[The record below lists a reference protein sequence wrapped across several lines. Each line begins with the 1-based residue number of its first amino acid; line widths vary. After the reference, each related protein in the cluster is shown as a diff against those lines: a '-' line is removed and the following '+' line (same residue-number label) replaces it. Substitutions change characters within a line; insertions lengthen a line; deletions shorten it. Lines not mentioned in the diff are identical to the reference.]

1 MRLLLECLVAMAATL
16 GFSVLFQAPKR
27 QYLYCTL
34 VGGLGWLAFSVAVR
48 LGCAAPLASFIATLV
63 LMLAS
68 RTLSALRRVPTIVF
82 LLAGIFPL
90 VPGAGIYYT
99 AYYTFAGD
107 SAMAGAKAV
116 ETFKIAGAIVLGIL
130 FGYAL
135 PQKLFNGLLPKKE
148 KPQKTQPAEAAPEE
162 D

>member
-1 MRLLLECLVAMAATL
+1 MRLLMECVVAMASTL
-16 GFSVLFQAPKR
+16 GFSILFQAPKR
-27 QYLYCTL
+27 QYVYCAMT
-34 VGGLGWLAFSVAVR
+34 GGLGWLAFSISTR

-99 AYYTFAGD
+99 AYYAFAGD
-107 SAMAGAKAV
+107 GATAGMKAM

-130 FGYAL
+130 FGYAV
-135 PQKLFNGLLPKKE
+135 PQKLFNGLLPKKARIGS
-148 KPQKTQPAEAAPEE
+148 K
-162 D
+162 